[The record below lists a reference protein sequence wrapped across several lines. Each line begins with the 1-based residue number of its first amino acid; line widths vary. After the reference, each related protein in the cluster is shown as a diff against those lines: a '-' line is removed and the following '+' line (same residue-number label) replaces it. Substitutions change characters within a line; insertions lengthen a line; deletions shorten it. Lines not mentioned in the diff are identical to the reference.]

1 MVSGLILALA
11 AAGDALAAD
20 STAARGGID
29 AAPADWT
36 GYGRTPGSQH
46 YSPLDGIN
54 QGNIGKLGL
63 AWFHDLD
70 AGNSVSAPVEAAG
83 TLYTATGYSIVTALD
98 AVTGRERWRYDPG
111 AIPAAG
117 HKLRQGWGIRG
128 LAYESGRVF
137 VGTQDGRLIAIDAR
151 SGKVDWTAMTVRTDD
166 QRFITGPPRVF
177 NGKVLIGHSGGD
189 NGATRG
195 YVTCYDAA
203 TGAQLWR
210 FYTVPGDPSAG
221 VRDEAETMAAA
232 TWSGDSWK
240 NGGGAVVWHAM
251 TYDPEFDRFYIG
263 TGNAQPW
270 NRQGDGDNLFSASIV
285 ALDAKTG
292 RYVWHY
298 QVNPGEEWDYDASM
312 DLQLATLTIDGRQR
326 QVLMQAPKNG
336 FFYVLD
342 RSNGKLISAEKFA
355 KVTWAT
361 RIDLATGR
369 PVEVPGVRFHGGKP
383 FEMWPG
389 TTGAHNWLPMAFS
402 PRTGLVYIP
411 TSDKPT
417 IFDDTASDFSPNLP
431 GGNTSFLQA
440 WDPVRGKAV
449 WRVDTPGM
457 WGGGV
462 IATGGDLV
470 FQGQIDHRFIAYSAQ
485 DGKPLWSFDT
495 RSPTLAPPI
504 TFAVK
509 DVQYVTVLTG
519 YGVSAGVFGNAV
531 QAFDL
536 DYRSMARRVLTFA
549 LDGKASLPPAPR
561 APLMRAPVDPEFVPD
576 QARWTQGMI
585 TFAMN
590 CSNCHG
596 MQAIAGGAAPDLRAS
611 AVIGTREGFNAI
623 VREGA
628 LLGRGMPRFEDLSP
642 EQAEDI
648 RFYLRARAQDL
659 PKPVHR

>member
-1 MVSGLILALA
+1 
-11 AAGDALAAD
+11 
-20 STAARGGID
+20 
-29 AAPADWT
+29 
-36 GYGRTPGSQH
+36 
-46 YSPLDGIN
+46 
-54 QGNIGKLGL
+54 
-63 AWFHDLD
+63 
-70 AGNSVSAPVEAAG
+70 
-83 TLYTATGYSIVTALD
+83 
-98 AVTGRERWRYDPG
+98 
-111 AIPAAG
+111 
-117 HKLRQGWGIRG
+117 
-128 LAYESGRVF
+128 
-137 VGTQDGRLIAIDAR
+137 
-151 SGKVDWTAMTVRTDD
+151 
-166 QRFITGPPRVF
+166 
-177 NGKVLIGHSGGD
+177 
-189 NGATRG
+189 
-195 YVTCYDAA
+195 
-203 TGAQLWR
+203 
-210 FYTVPGDPSAG
+210 
-221 VRDEAETMAAA
+221 
-232 TWSGDSWK
+232 
-240 NGGGAVVWHAM
+240 
-251 TYDPEFDRFYIG
+251 
-263 TGNAQPW
+263 
-270 NRQGDGDNLFSASIV
+270 
-285 ALDAKTG
+285 
-292 RYVWHY
+292 
-298 QVNPGEEWDYDASM
+298 
-312 DLQLATLTIDGRQR
+312 
-326 QVLMQAPKNG
+326 
-336 FFYVLD
+336 
-342 RSNGKLISAEKFA
+342 
-355 KVTWAT
+355 
-361 RIDLATGR
+361 
-369 PVEVPGVRFHGGKP
+369 
-383 FEMWPG
+383 
-389 TTGAHNWLPMAFS
+389 
-402 PRTGLVYIP
+402 
-411 TSDKPT
+411 
-417 IFDDTASDFSPNLP
+417 
-431 GGNTSFLQA
+431 
-440 WDPVRGKAV
+440 VRGKAV